1 MAQSPVSPSPVRR
14 RSNQPTPAQAG
25 GESRADPVWHS
36 SSVDEVLAYL
46 QTGLTGLPAAEAAER
61 LALYGPNELQA
72 VRRLS
77 AWHTLAAQFQNVLIL
92 ILLGATLISGF
103 LGHTLEAAVITVIVL
118 FAVLLGFIQE
128 HRAGRALEAL
138 KKMAAP
144 VARVLRDGLEITVA
158 SRDLVPG
165 DVVLLRTGDRVP
177 ADARVTQAINLAVD
191 ESALTG
197 ESSAVEKRISALE
210 DERLSLG
217 DRKNMTY
224 AGTLV
229 AYGRGQAV
237 VVSTGMSTEFGH
249 VARLVETVEA
259 SRTPLQENLDR
270 LGATL
275 GKAALVV
282 VALVVVI
289 GLVRGLPA
297 IEMFMFGIALAVAVV
312 PEALPAV
319 VTISLAIGVRRMV
332 KRNALVRRLP
342 IVETLGSTSVI
353 CTDKTGTVTKNEMTV
368 RQLLAEEHLIEVS
381 GAGYDPTGQF
391 LDDGRTVAPSS
402 AVAAMLRA
410 AVLASDARLVTRDGR
425 WHVEGDPTEGALL
438 VAAKKAGLN
447 PGDLT
452 EEEPRTAEIP
462 FTSERRR
469 MTTLHTTAA
478 GVIAYSKGAADEVLA
493 GCTAQS
499 RSGVDAPLTP
509 SDCERIRAVEQRMA
523 GEGLRVLAIA
533 RKSPASIEDAE
544 TGMTLLGLVAMMDP
558 PRPEAREAVR
568 VCEAAGIRAVMI
580 TGDHPLTASTI
591 AKELGMLKNWRVVS
605 GRDLEAM
612 SDDDFKQQVADI
624 GVYARVSP
632 ADKLRVVEAWQQ
644 RGQIVAMTGDGVN
657 DAPALKKADVGIA
670 MGITGTDVSKE
681 AAGMTLLDDNFAS
694 IVASVEEGRIV
705 FGNIK
710 KYLMYLLSCNV
721 GEIVLLAGAVIAGF
735 PLPLSAVQILY
746 VNLATDGLPALA
758 LAVDPPEKDLM
769 RRKPRDPRIGIF
781 TRPVVMM
788 LLAAGLWSAF
798 VNIALFT
805 WLLRSGRPLSEV
817 MALTFVTLVLIQF
830 FNAYNCRSDRLS
842 ILHQPFANRWL
853 NMAVGWEMVLLIVI
867 LDVPFFQRAFG
878 TFTMSASDWMLT
890 ISLAFSIVPVLEV
903 VKWMARRGWFGE
915 VV

>member
-1 MAQSPVSPSPVRR
+1 MAQSTLSRARVDPPSD
-14 RSNQPTPAQAG
+14 QPTSGPV
-25 GESRADPVWHS
+25 EEKTVPELVWHS
-36 SSVDEVLAYL
+36 SSVDEVFAHLRSGA
-46 QTGLTGLPAAEAAER
+46 TGLAGAEAAER
-61 LALYGPNELQA
+61 LAVYGPNELRS
-72 VRRLS
+72 VSRVS
-77 AWHTLAAQFQNVLIL
+77 AWHTMAAQFQNVLIL
-92 ILLGATLISGF
+92 ILLGATLVSGF
-103 LGHTLEAAVITVIVL
+103 LGHTLEAVVITVIVL

-144 VARVLRDGLEITVA
+144 VARALRDEQEIVVP

-165 DVVLLRTGDRVP
+165 DVVMLRTGDRVP
-177 ADARVTQAINLAVD
+177 ADARVTQAINLAID

-197 ESSAVEKRISALE
+197 ESSAVEKGVSALE
-210 DERLSLG
+210 DDRLSLG

-237 VVSTGMSTEFGH
+237 VVATGMSTEFGH
-249 VARLVETVEA
+249 VARLVETVES

-332 KRNALVRRLP
+332 KRHALVRRLP

-368 RQLLAEEHLIEVS
+368 RRLLADERLLEVS
-381 GAGYDPTGQF
+381 GAGYDPAGQF
-391 LDDGRTVAPSS
+391 LDCGHPVAPSP
-402 AVAAMLRA
+402 AVVALLRA
-410 AVLASDARLVTRDGR
+410 AVLASDARVVTRDGR
-425 WHVEGDPTEGALL
+425 WYVEGDPTEGALL
-438 VAAKKAGLN
+438 VAARKAGLE
-447 PGDLT
+447 PGDLV

-469 MTTLHTTAA
+469 MTTLHTTPA
-478 GVIAYSKGAADEVLA
+478 GAMAYSKGAADEVLA
-493 GCTAQS
+493 GCTTQL
-499 RSGVDAPLTP
+499 RSGHEVPLTAP
-509 SDCERIRAVEQRMA
+509 DGERIRAFEQRMA

-533 RKSPASIEDAE
+533 RKGTPSIEEAE
-544 TGMTLLGLVAMMDP
+544 TGMTLLGLIAMMDP
-558 PRPEAREAVR
+558 PRPEARDAVQ

-591 AKELGMLKNWRVVS
+591 ARELGMLKNWRVVS

-612 SDDDFKQQVADI
+612 SDDEFKQQVADI

-632 ADKLRVVEAWQQ
+632 ADKLRVVKAWQQ

-681 AAGMTLLDDNFAS
+681 AAGMTLLDDNFAT

-721 GEIVLLAGAVIAGF
+721 GEIVLLAGAVIVGF

-758 LAVDPPEKDLM
+758 LAVDPPEPDLM
-769 RRKPRDPRIGIF
+769 LRNPRDPRIGIF

-788 LLAAGLWSAF
+788 LLVGGLWSAI
-798 VNIALFT
+798 VNMALFT

-842 ILHQPFANRWL
+842 IVRQPFANRWL
-853 NMAVGWEMVLLIVI
+853 NMAVGWELVLLMVI
-867 LDVPFFQRAFG
+867 LYVPFFQRAFG
-878 TFTMSASDWMLT
+878 TFSMTTADWVLT
-890 ISLAFSIVPVLEV
+890 TALAFSIVPVLEV

-915 VV
+915 LV